1 MKSLTEAYI
10 NSLAPNANA
19 IKNGWGLVKKGK
31 FQKLAQTSDETLLFG
46 ECAGS
51 GKTPY
56 YTSADFMNE
65 ESPVFRCTCP
75 SRQFPCKHSLGLLY
89 SFLEKGPFPEEEAP
103 QDVIEKRA
111 KIEKRNET
119 KKEKATTPR
128 KINKSA
134 LKKKLEAQQKGLDI
148 LDVLIQRITR
158 SGIAAV
164 DAKLLKEI
172 EQTAKELGNY
182 YLKELQQTLREFTYI
197 WKEKVDEQTLYNEAF
212 SQLTSLYTVCKKG
225 KKHLSERLQRE
236 DLHPDTTTS
245 IEEKLGHAWQLS
257 ELRECSRTERDAEL
271 LQLSF
276 SCRLQTARKEYI
288 DEGIWVSLN
297 EKQLY
302 YTKNYRPV
310 RAAKM
315 MKAEDSISAV
325 LQTNELVIYPGEG
338 NLRVRFDDYQLREVK
353 KDDWNKLEL
362 MAETDFAMVIKKV
375 KQQLKDPLH
384 NKHPL
389 SLLHYKQMGV
399 VNGTWNIEDENG
411 QRITLSHGEHASLNT
426 LSLLQSTL
434 RENGMMLVQFQHDLA
449 TGKLTAQPLSL
460 IRNEKLIRLAI

>member
-31 FQKLAQTSDETLLFG
+31 FQKLAQTSDHTLLFG

-56 YTSADFMNE
+56 YPSADFINE

-89 SFLEKGPFPEEEAP
+89 SFLEKGPFPHEEAP
-103 QDVIEKRA
+103 QDVIEKRT
-111 KIEKRNET
+111 KLEKRNET
-119 KKEKATTPR
+119 KKEKASTPR

-197 WKEKVDEQTLYNEAF
+197 WKEKLDEQTLYNEAF

-236 DLHPDTTTS
+236 DLYPDTTTS

-257 ELRECSRTERDAEL
+257 ELREFNRTERDAEL

-276 SCRLQTARKEYI
+276 LCRLQPARKEYI

-302 YTKNYRPV
+302 YTRNYRPV

-389 SLLHYKQMGV
+389 SLLRYKQMGV
-399 VNGTWNIEDENG
+399 VNGAWNIEDENG
-411 QRITLSHGEHASLNT
+411 QRITLSHGEHHSLNS

-434 RENGMMLVQFQHDLA
+434 RENGMVLVEFQHDLA

>member
-46 ECAGS
+46 ECSGS

-89 SFLEKGPFPEEEAP
+89 SFLEKGPFPEEDPP

-276 SCRLQTARKEYI
+276 SCRLQPARKEYI

-338 NLRVRFDDYQLREVK
+338 NLRVRFDDYQLSEVK

-389 SLLHYKQMGV
+389 SLLHYKQLGV
-399 VNGTWNIEDENG
+399 VNRAWNIEDENG
-411 QRITLSHGEHASLNT
+411 QRITLSHGEHHSLNT